1 MNTLFNSVETT
12 KPLAELQSILSSDQ
26 LPKISKQAL
35 RTTLKASTID
45 EVFATIFSN
54 ITSGVLLINFL
65 LQLGANSVEIGLLS
79 SIPMLVNVIQPLGAY
94 IADRM
99 TSRHWYVLLI
109 FGPARLLWLFLVGGI
124 AWFSWHNGD
133 SRQLVTLSLGI
144 ILISSILI
152 SCGCSPW
159 FSWMAALV
167 PHRLRGRYFG
177 FRNSAASLTNLI
189 CVPVLGFAISSW
201 PGGSIQGYGVVLL
214 LGIVFGIVSLICQ
227 FWMTD
232 VNPQITHSSKP
243 SPQQTEIVHSQP
255 EILNIFKN
263 TNYLQLVI
271 YLSLW
276 TFGMNL
282 SVPFFNIYML
292 RNLNL
297 NIGLVTI
304 YTSLVAGA
312 TLLTLIFWGK
322 LADRLGNRP
331 LLLLVGTLM
340 AVSPLFWLGV
350 GTDSV
355 SVWIWIPLIQLMSGA
370 FGAAI
375 TLCGSNI
382 QMEVAPVDRPSQY
395 FAIAAAV
402 MGITGGLG
410 SAVGGFLADLDAT
423 GGLPGLFVISAV
435 LRLIALLPLVFVQE
449 PRSQHVVQIIR
460 NIFRKEPQA
469 QSHLPL

>member
-1 MNTLFNSVETT
+1 MNTLYNSVEITEA
-12 KPLAELQSILSSDQ
+12 LAESPSVLSTDQ

-54 ITSGVLLINFL
+54 ITSGVLIINFL
-65 LQLGANSVEIGLLS
+65 LQLGANPVEIGLLS
-79 SIPMLVNVIQPLGAY
+79 SIPMLVNFIQPLGAY

-133 SRQLVTLSLGI
+133 SRQLVTLTLGI

-177 FRNSAASLTNLI
+177 LRNSAASLTNLI
-189 CVPVLGFAISSW
+189 SVPLLGFAISSW

-232 VNPQITHSSKP
+232 VNPQIMHSPKP
-243 SPQQTEIVHSQP
+243 APQQTEIAHSQS

-263 TNYLQLVI
+263 TNYLKLVV
-271 YLSLW
+271 YLALW
-276 TFGMNL
+276 TFGMSL
-282 SVPFFNIYML
+282 SLPFFNIYML
-292 RNLNL
+292 RNLDL
-297 NIGLVTI
+297 DLGLVTI
-304 YTSLVAGA
+304 YTSLMAGA

-355 SVWIWIPLIQLMSGA
+355 SIWIWIPLIQLMSGA

-375 TLCGSNI
+375 TLCSSNI
-382 QMEVAPVDRPSQY
+382 QMEVAPIDRPSQY

-423 GGLPGLFVISAV
+423 GGLLGLFVISAV

-449 PRSQHVVQIIR
+449 PRSQHIVQIFR
-460 NIFRKEPQA
+460 NILRQEPQPTE
-469 QSHLPL
+469 SSPL